1 MIDISRSDAGFV
13 ALVTIDVSDPAAH
26 APLLDL
32 LSREVEQWVRHRPGF
47 VSANY
52 HVSLDGSRIV
62 NYAQW
67 ASEEDYRESFRA
79 NPDAGS
85 LRAAITAID
94 GVDKLEMVGYTLA
107 KSIAAAPA

>member
-1 MIDISRSDAGFV
+1 MIDVTRPGTGFV
-13 ALVTIDVSDPAAH
+13 ALVTITVNDPAAH

-67 ASEEDYRESFRA
+67 ASEEDYRESFRD
-79 NPDAGS
+79 NPGAGS
-85 LRAAITAID
+85 LRSAITAVE
-94 GVDKLEMVGYTLA
+94 GVEGLEMVGYTLA
-107 KSIAAAPA
+107 RSIAAS